1 MTINKNSQKRN
12 VYKHPMKRSRCFVL
26 DNQFEFARFYY
37 VKTKAF
43 SYAFYVYVSCPLPP
57 LGAFSNGKDMAKI
70 NNNFYLSYINKQKH
84 CFI

>member
-1 MTINKNSQKRN
+1 MT
-12 VYKHPMKRSRCFVL
+12 RSRCFVL

-70 NNNFYLSYINKQKH
+70 SN
-84 CFI
+84 